1 MPSTVT
7 STIDIFS
14 NLSVMMP
21 RSGECSSLLSSD
33 SLSLS
38 FPFLV
43 LPLVEQYN
51 MIGQN
56 FLLI

>member
-43 LPLVEQYN
+43 LPLVEQ
-51 MIGQN
+51 
-56 FLLI
+56 